1 MGCVGQQYD
10 FFYGERKKCEIL
22 EVKVKKDVW
31 DHFGGR
37 VGDHHFSIR
46 LNDQEVIDVECFFQ
60 RLQRKRMCRDAE
72 N

>member
-1 MGCVGQQYD
+1 M
-10 FFYGERKKCEIL
+10 
-22 EVKVKKDVW
+22 KKDVW